1 MREKGGFMKRF
12 LRILGIVLMAL
23 NGITFVA
30 ILFNLFGVLADMD
43 GKPLEKIAELLLI
56 EAVYAAF
63 FFVGWKLF
71 QYGDRER
78 AAQHVEAKRRAADIA
93 SEKAVYSNF
102 ANRAGSATISAPAA
116 STAPAAPAVPAKKP
130 ESVKVKPRY
139 SPPKPAPMKLAFR
152 GFCRRSDAIEH
163 VDFTDH
169 SVESHFYPGGIPRID
184 RTEDGWTFLGGW
196 DDMRGPTVRDRGLT
210 RDEAMKRLAGAIE
223 YELEYGGFAN
233 R

>member
-1 MREKGGFMKRF
+1 
-12 LRILGIVLMAL
+12 
-23 NGITFVA
+23 
-30 ILFNLFGVLADMD
+30 
-43 GKPLEKIAELLLI
+43 
-56 EAVYAAF
+56 
-63 FFVGWKLF
+63 
-71 QYGDRER
+71 
-78 AAQHVEAKRRAADIA
+78 
-93 SEKAVYSNF
+93 
-102 ANRAGSATISAPAA
+102 
-116 STAPAAPAVPAKKP
+116 
-130 ESVKVKPRY
+130 
-139 SPPKPAPMKLAFR
+139 MKLAFR

-169 SVESHFYPGGIPRID
+169 SVESHFHPGGVPQID